1 MPASTLAFHSRAR
14 SLASADGHERAFAVL
29 YLETIDIISVA
40 RFLDQK
46 IQSDSSTNRCESHF
60 FYGVNFFG
68 GKCFRNDHF
77 YAVYTTLYHELYTKT
92 IARKQGKSYTIS
104 YTHSMTLHGTV

>member
-60 FYGVNFFG
+60 FIALTSL
-68 GKCFRNDHF
+68 
-77 YAVYTTLYHELYTKT
+77 AVSVLGMIIFMRYTLRYTM
-92 IARKQGKSYTIS
+92 SYTLKPLPENKAKVIP
-104 YTHSMTLHGTV
+104 